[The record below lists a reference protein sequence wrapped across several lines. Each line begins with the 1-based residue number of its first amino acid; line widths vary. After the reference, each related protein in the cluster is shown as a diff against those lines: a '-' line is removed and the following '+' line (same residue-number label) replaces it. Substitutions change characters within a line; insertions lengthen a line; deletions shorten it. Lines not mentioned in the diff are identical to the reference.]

1 MLVKATLSFAVR
13 LPPEPANPIHE
24 TLIAFRKAVRY
35 VVNWCIENK
44 IVNLARVHHN
54 LYYKL
59 REAYKLPA
67 RLALDAIRQGI
78 WIAKGWLRNPKRGRR
93 PVIRKLSMILTSKQS
108 YTFNWAEASILT
120 VKGRET
126 VPLVYVERWHGKYKD
141 WRVKEARL
149 LPSRLNVV
157 VEKDVPVKH
166 INDVLGLDINYVNL
180 TLSDETRIPVKGFI
194 KALAF
199 KARAEA
205 IQQRYPKKWRY
216 VNGIKKA
223 ISRFGI
229 RARNIIKDTVNQL
242 AVQVVKIASQKNSAL
257 AVEDLKRLNSSFK
270 DFSRNQRTRL
280 HIWAYKKLLETIEFK
295 AKIEGIPIVKVNP
308 KGTSSKCPIC
318 QSKLKENGYR
328 RLKCPS
334 CGFEGD
340 RDYIAA
346 LNLKMKAFS
355 GGLDSSQPDA
365 TPSRNEG
372 EAGKRGLKRPNEF
385 FDSLGK
391 SKNQPRK
398 RGPEAEECN
407 QYQ

>member
-1 MLVKATLSFAVR
+1 LVYSFGVGW
-13 LPPEPANPIHE
+13 
-24 TLIAFRKAVRY
+24 VS
-35 VVNWCIENK
+35 WCIENK
-44 IVNLARVHHN
+44 AVNLAKVHGS

-59 REAYKLPA
+59 REAYGLPA

-93 PVIRKLSMILTSKQS
+93 PVIRKLSMVLTPKQS
-108 YTFNWAEASILT
+108 YGFDWSKASILT
-120 VKGRET
+120 IDGRVE
-126 VPLVYVERWHGKYKD
+126 VPLVYVERWHGKYRD

-149 LPSRLNVV
+149 LPDRLSVV
-157 VEKDVPVKH
+157 VEKDIPVRSVS
-166 INDVLGLDINYVNL
+166 DFLGLDVNYANL
-180 TLSDETRIPVKGFI
+180 TLSDGTRIPVKGFI
-194 KALAF
+194 RALVF
-199 KARAEA
+199 KAKAEA
-205 IQQRYPKKWRY
+205 IQQRYPKKWRH
-216 VNGIKKA
+216 VRGIKHA
-223 ISRFGI
+223 ILRFGV

-242 AVQVVKIASQKNSAL
+242 VIQVVRLASQKDSAL
-257 AVEDLKRLNSSFK
+257 AIEDLKRLNSSFK
-270 DFSRNQRTRL
+270 EFSKNQRTKL
-280 HIWAYKKLLETIEFK
+280 TLWAYKKLLETIEFK

-407 QYQ
+407 LGIYIKM

>member
-1 MLVKATLSFAVR
+1 
-13 LPPEPANPIHE
+13 
-24 TLIAFRKAVRY
+24 
-35 VVNWCIENK
+35 
-44 IVNLARVHHN
+44 
-54 LYYKL
+54 
-59 REAYKLPA
+59 
-67 RLALDAIRQGI
+67 
-78 WIAKGWLRNPKRGRR
+78 
-93 PVIRKLSMILTSKQS
+93 
-108 YTFNWAEASILT
+108 
-120 VKGRET
+120 
-126 VPLVYVERWHGKYKD
+126 
-141 WRVKEARL
+141 
-149 LPSRLNVV
+149 V

-318 QSKLKENGYR
+318 QSKLKRVGYR
-328 RLKCPS
+328 RLRCLS

-340 RDYIAA
+340 RDYIAS
-346 LNLKMKAFS
+346 LNLRMKASS
-355 GGLDSSQPDA
+355 GGLDSPQPDV
-365 TPSRNEG
+365 NLNG
-372 EAGKRGLKRPNEF
+372 MKGK
-385 FDSLGK
+385 SLGA
-391 SKNQPRK
+391 KNP
-398 RGPEAEECN
+398 
-407 QYQ
+407 

>member
-1 MLVKATLSFAVR
+1 MLVKATLSFAMK

-44 IVNLARVHHN
+44 IVNLAKVHHN

-157 VEKDVPVKH
+157 VEKDVPAKH

-180 TLSDETRIPVKGFI
+180 TFSDETRIPVKGFI

-199 KARAEA
+199 KAKAEA
-205 IQQRYPKKWRY
+205 IQQRYPKRWRY

-229 RARNIIKDTVNQL
+229 RVRNIIKDTVNQL

-318 QSKLKENGYR
+318 QSKLKRVGYR
-328 RLKCPS
+328 RLRCSS

-340 RDYIAA
+340 RDYIAS
-346 LNLKMKAFS
+346 LNLRMKASS
-355 GGLDSSQPDA
+355 GGLDSP
-365 TPSRNEG
+365 
-372 EAGKRGLKRPNEF
+372 
-385 FDSLGK
+385 
-391 SKNQPRK
+391 
-398 RGPEAEECN
+398 
-407 QYQ
+407 